1 MIRRTKFLFKIYG
14 DLEAVPQTSLER
26 ITLVVLAQSLDLSA
40 MFRGQ
45 QKTILCAAG
54 GQTMEPCKVK
64 EGHGLILVHNE
75 FQ

>member
-1 MIRRTKFLFKIYG
+1 M
-14 DLEAVPQTSLER
+14 
-26 ITLVVLAQSLDLSA
+26 VLAQSLDLSA